1 MMIVLIGENIANDG
15 FFMMLLMMSRRTLS
29 TWTLPSLS
37 GDDDDDDDDNDDDV
51 DDAKHL
57 DPPSPLR
64 WHRRAFREL
73 ALLQIIHQSHNDFF
87 DNDNDNDNL
96 DNDS

>member
-1 MMIVLIGENIANDG
+1 MMIIVIIGENIANYG
-15 FFMMLLMMSRRTLS
+15 FFMVLLMMSRRTLS

-37 GDDDDDDDDNDDDV
+37 GDDDDNDDNV

-87 DNDNDNDNL
+87 DNDNL

>member
-37 GDDDDDDDDNDDDV
+37 GDDDDDDDDNDDDNVVRYISMIIKFHQCCLRLQPFV
-51 DDAKHL
+51 DTD
-57 DPPSPLR
+57 
-64 WHRRAFREL
+64 REL
-73 ALLQIIHQSHNDFF
+73 LILHPRELSFCGVC
-87 DNDNDNDNL
+87 L
-96 DNDS
+96 K